1 MKPLIFS
8 SHLFLQEDYNRLL
21 TKYAEAENTIDRLR
35 LEAKVGFTDCIYG
48 FVLFSSSFE
57 GWCEFSAVLSLISAG
72 LSPFSVCSDVDESYF

>member
-57 GWCEFSAVLSLISAG
+57 G
-72 LSPFSVCSDVDESYF
+72 